1 MERKK
6 LIRRIATLALIVFIV
21 SILILIAQDPY
32 RNWQWKNYLKRMDDH
47 LESLTANYQQFLSKT
62 AEKIKSLPVDPGI
75 IAQARPE
82 ILQDRPRI
90 RLYLWMSDMKGRFI
104 FGAPRKPLND

>member
-32 RNWQWKNYLKRMDDH
+32 RNWQWKNHLKRMDDH